1 MCPACRL
8 TGQSEGRPLI
18 RNRMTVEGIRE
29 MMDSRR
35 AAYEEAADVHIK
47 TDELT
52 IDDVSGK
59 VLSCVTS

>member
-1 MCPACRL
+1 
-8 TGQSEGRPLI
+8 
-18 RNRMTVEGIRE
+18 MTVEGIRE

-59 VLSCVTS
+59 VLSCVTT